1 MTTFIVCGQVLA
13 QRSKGKVPSSVCKNK
28 ASFIRMDGRQCC
40 GKHKSAKFV
49 RSQCLYSAS
58 DDDEKLKKIM
68 SGLIK
73 DLINHWDLKLSLIDE
88 VVSNKSLSLRD
99 KIDEFQDTWNSLYD

>member
-1 MTTFIVCGQVLA
+1 MMMTHVCN
-13 QRSKGKVPSSVCKNK
+13 QRTGTSSVCKNK
-28 ASFIRMDGRQCC
+28 ATFLRMDGRMCC

-49 RSQCLYSAS
+49 RNQCLYSDT

-73 DLINHWDLKLSLIDE
+73 DLINRWDLKLSLINE